1 VTPAA
6 GGRPPTAW
14 DVVGVGANSVDL
26 VNVLPAT
33 PDPRVASLAKL
44 RVRRQE
50 ICCGGQVATAMA
62 ACAALGLRVKY
73 VGATG
78 SDENGRRIREALAG
92 RAIDIS
98 DVVTRE
104 ARNQFAVIL
113 LDERTGERIVLWDRD
128 ERLALRASE
137 LPERALA
144 AAAVIHVD
152 DVDEETAI
160 RAARIGRAAGR
171 IVTSDLD
178 RLTERT
184 EELVAAVTV
193 PILAEHVPPA
203 LTGESDHERAL
214 RKLRR
219 RHDGLL
225 VVTLGPAG
233 AMALDGDCLH
243 RVPAYDV
250 PTVDTTGSG
259 DVFRG
264 GFIHGLLQG
273 WPVDEVLRF
282 ANAAAAVSCTRL
294 GAMNGV
300 PTTEDVSRVI
310 AGGTW
315 RATAP

>member
-1 VTPAA
+1 VDPAA
-6 GGRPPTAW
+6 GQPPTIW

-44 RVRRQE
+44 RVRQQVT
-50 ICCGGQVATAMA
+50 CCGGQVATAMA
-62 ACAALGLRVKY
+62 ACAALGLKVKY

-78 SDENGRRIREALAG
+78 SDDNGRRIREALAE
-92 RAIDIS
+92 RAIDVS
-98 DVVTRE
+98 DVVTRD

-113 LDERTGERIVLWDRD
+113 LDDHTGERIVLWDRD
-128 ERLALRASE
+128 ERLALREAE
-137 LPERALA
+137 LPVGALVA
-144 AAAVIHVD
+144 ARVIHVD

-160 RAARIGRAAGR
+160 RAASIGRAAGR

-193 PILAEHVPPA
+193 PILAEHLPPA
-203 LTGESDHERAL
+203 LTGEADQERAL

-225 VVTLGPAG
+225 VVTLGPGG
-233 AMALDGDCLH
+233 AMALDGD
-243 RVPAYDV
+243 RVCRAPAYQV
-250 PTVDTTGSG
+250 EAVDTTGSG

-264 GFIHGLLQG
+264 GFILGLLRG
-273 WPVDEVLRF
+273 WSVDEALRF
-282 ANAAAAVSCTRL
+282 ANAAAAVTCTRL

-300 PTTEDVSRVI
+300 PAMDEVTRMAD
-310 AGGTW
+310 GGTW
-315 RATAP
+315 RTTAP

>member
-1 VTPAA
+1 
-6 GGRPPTAW
+6 
-14 DVVGVGANSVDL
+14 VVGIGANSVDL

-44 RVRRQE
+44 RVRQQVV
-50 ICCGGQVATAMA
+50 CCGGQGATAMA
-62 ACAALGLRVKY
+62 ACAALGLRAKY

-78 SDENGRRIREALAG
+78 SDENGRLVREALAG
-92 RAIDIS
+92 RSIDVS

-113 LDERTGERIVLWDRD
+113 LDESAGERIVLWDRD
-128 ERLALRASE
+128 ERLALSEAE
-137 LPERALA
+137 LPSAALA
-144 AAAVIHVD
+144 AARVIHVD

-160 RAARIGRAAGR
+160 RAARIGREAGR
-171 IVTSDLD
+171 VVTSDLD

-193 PILAEHVPPA
+193 PIFAEHVPPA
-203 LTGESDHERAL
+203 LTGESDQERAL

-225 VVTLGPAG
+225 VVTLGAAG
-233 AMALDGDCLH
+233 AMALDGDRVH
-243 RVPAYDV
+243 RVPAYEV
-250 PTVDTTGSG
+250 EAVDTTGSG
-259 DVFRG
+259 DVFRA
-264 GFIHGLLQG
+264 GFIYGRLRG
-273 WPVDEVLRF
+273 WAVDEVLRF

-300 PTTEDVSRVI
+300 PAADEISRLLE
-310 AGGTW
+310 GGTW
-315 RATAP
+315 RASAP